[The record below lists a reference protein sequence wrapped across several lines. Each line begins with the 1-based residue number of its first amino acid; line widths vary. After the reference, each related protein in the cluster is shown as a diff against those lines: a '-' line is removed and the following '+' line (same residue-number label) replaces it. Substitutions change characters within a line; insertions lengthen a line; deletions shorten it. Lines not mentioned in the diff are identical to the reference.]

1 MSKLVVLATGG
12 FDPLHTGH
20 IKLFK
25 EAKKLG
31 DFLMVGVNSDD
42 WLTRKKGKPFMPITE
57 RKVIVGELRVVDN
70 VLEFDDSDDSAC
82 DAIQHILDISNWDLV
97 FVNGGDRT
105 KENIPEL
112 DRFLGHDRVNFA
124 WGVGGHEKSNSSSWI
139 LKQWNE

>member
-31 DFLMVGVNSDD
+31 DFLMVGVNSDA

-70 VLEFDDSDDSAC
+70 VLEFDDTDDSAC
-82 DAIQHILDISNWDLV
+82 DAIQHILDISNWDIV
-97 FVNGGDRT
+97 FVNGGDRG
-105 KENIPEL
+105 KENTPEL
-112 DRFLGHDRVNFA
+112 ERYADHPRVNFA
-124 WGVGGHEKSNSSSWI
+124 WGVGGTEKTNSSSWI
-139 LKQWNE
+139 LEKWNE

>member
-1 MSKLVVLATGG
+1 MSKIVVLATGG

-124 WGVGGHEKSNSSSWI
+124 WGVGGSEKTNSSSWI
-139 LKQWNE
+139 LMNWNE

>member
-31 DFLMVGVNSDD
+31 DFLMIGVNSDA

-82 DAIQHILDISNWDLV
+82 DAIQHILDISNWDIV
-97 FVNGGDRT
+97 FVNGGDRG
-105 KENIPEL
+105 KENTPEL
-112 DRFLGHDRVNFA
+112 ERYADHPRVNFA
-124 WGVGGHEKSNSSSWI
+124 WGVGGTEKTNSSSWI
-139 LKQWNE
+139 LEKWNE